1 MTSIDGVL
9 PPIEN
14 GRFTDDGRT
23 DHIMSILHN
32 TRILY
37 EPKERYNYAL
47 FGCIRKKYGWFLS
60 SQTNRY
66 ANCVSVFVLSKN
78 SLTFIHKTIFPYLI
92 SLSFVNF

>member
-1 MTSIDGVL
+1 MTSIDGEL

-47 FGCIRKKYGWFLS
+47 FGRIRKKYG
-60 SQTNRY
+60 
-66 ANCVSVFVLSKN
+66 
-78 SLTFIHKTIFPYLI
+78 
-92 SLSFVNF
+92 